1 MEASLQGLVT
11 LYEDHAIQRMTT
23 ALTRSAE
30 LEAVIRGAWE
40 SSTVPNAPRTH
51 AVVGLCA
58 VSLDHGAAARDVLV
72 RFPAS
77 AIALVRPQYESLVR
91 AVWAAHAAPEDELSR
106 LLAPLSLDSQ
116 QAAKKL
122 PGVPQML
129 EALECA
135 GPPGASAL
143 LARARSRLGDGLNS
157 FIHGGI
163 HPFARQRDG
172 YPVALLLDVT
182 KNTNALSMLT
192 LLLLATLAEDV
203 AVTESLPELHQAFA
217 DVLPTL
223 EPI

>member
-1 MEASLQGLVT
+1 MT
-11 LYEDHAIQRMTT
+11 LSGDDAVHL
-23 ALTRSAE
+23 LTITLNRSAE
-30 LEAVIRGAWE
+30 LEVLVRAAWE
-40 SSTVPNAPRTH
+40 TSILRDDPR
-51 AVVGLCA
+51 ARVVVGLCA
-58 VSLDHGAAARDVLV
+58 VSLDHSAAAREVLLT
-72 RFPAS
+72 FPAS

-91 AVWAAHAAPEDELSR
+91 AVWAAHAASDGELAR
-106 LLAPLSLDSQ
+106 LLAPLSPESQ

-129 EALECA
+129 EALDHA
-135 GPPGASAL
+135 GPPGAAAL

-172 YPVALLLDVT
+172 YPVELLLDVT

-192 LLLLATLAEDV
+192 LILLETLTDDIDLVRTLAR
-203 AVTESLPELHQAFA
+203 LHQAFV

-223 EPI
+223 ERY